1 MDGNML
7 IEIIKG
13 GLPILNSTVSAIA
26 GAVVTTLFLRKNTST
41 TEFEKIKAGK
51 FKDVIDSL
59 LDSGKMSYLEYY
71 KCKNF
76 LQIAQKADTMCD
88 EENSTEQEFRD
99 FDWFIRFYEYA
110 SNISNEEMQ
119 ILWAK
124 VLAGEVQ
131 RPNTTSVTLLH
142 TLSMMQQQQ
151 AFAFRNISRFAL
163 MDIKGDFAHLLLF
176 ISTNRESYERE
187 AITPTILKEL
197 ERLDLLECTFSDEYI
212 FMKKK
217 IFKTGNKVITVYG
230 DPENQGKIKA
240 GNVQFTKDG
249 QLLYSV
255 LDEDSKRY
263 RGDILDFTITKFQR
277 RNCRVVINDREIR

>member
-1 MDGNML
+1 MDGNAL

-13 GLPILNSTVSAIA
+13 GLPILNSTVSAIT
-26 GAVVTTLFLRKNTST
+26 GAIVTTLFLRKNTST

-51 FKDVIDSL
+51 FKDVIDNL

-76 LQIAQKADTMCD
+76 LQIAQLADTMCG
-88 EENSTEQEFRD
+88 EESDTKQGFRD
-99 FDWFIRFYEYA
+99 FDWFVRFYEYA
-110 SNISNEEMQ
+110 SNIGNEEMQ

-142 TLSMMQQQQ
+142 TLSMMQQEQ
-151 AFAFRNISRFAL
+151 ALAFRNVSRFAL
-163 MDIKGDFAHLLLF
+163 MDINDSFAHLLLF

-187 AITPTILKEL
+187 KITPTLLKEL
-197 ERLDLLECTFSDEYI
+197 ERLDLIECTFTDEYI

-217 IFKTGNKVITVYG
+217 VFKTGNRVITVYG
-230 DPENQGKIKA
+230 DPENHGKIKA
-240 GNVQFTKDG
+240 GNVRFTRDG

-255 LDEDSKRY
+255 LDKDAKRY

-277 RNCRVVINDREIR
+277 RNCRVIINEKEIK